1 MLTEDIGRNE
11 TGEEHLARLNAKQRT
26 AVLRTEGPLLV
37 LAGAGSGKTTVLTER
52 IAQIIRNGTPP
63 WAVIAITFT
72 NKAAGELKERLER
85 LLGPQSRD
93 VWASTFHSACVR
105 ILRREIERL
114 GFTRSFTIYDADD
127 AARVIKLILGEL
139 FLSDSRLAPKAVLG
153 AISRAKNEMLTP
165 AAYEAR
171 AAGDFRGEQIA
182 QVYRVYQQRLRAAN
196 ALDFDDLILHAVT
209 LLQDFEEVRTH
220 YQRKFQYVLVDEYQD
235 TNRLQYL
242 LTSLLAGGT
251 RNLCVVGDDD
261 QSIYRFRGA
270 TIENILQFETQ
281 YPDAAVIRLEQNYR
295 STGAI
300 LAAANHLIAHN
311 RGRKGKTLWTDNPPG
326 KPVTVHSEYSDG
338 NEASYVAGRILDGV
352 RQGRPFRD
360 FCILYRLNALSNRM
374 EDACKRNGV
383 PYRIIGGVR
392 FFDRAEVK
400 DMLAYLC
407 VIHNRDDEVR
417 LKRILNTPARGIG
430 DKTVEMADY
439 LARRD
444 GRPLFSVLREAADY
458 PELSRAARAIGGFT
472 SMIDALAEELPGMTP
487 ADFYERVVERT
498 GYAAH
503 LIERANRGDPDAEGR
518 LENVREL
525 QSSVVQYE
533 ENAEVPTLGGFL
545 DEVALFTD
553 IERYDA
559 DADAV
564 VMMTMHAAKGLEF
577 PVVFVIGTE
586 EGIFP
591 GRQSQEDEASIEEE
605 RRLCYVAMTRAREE
619 LYITCAYERML
630 FGQTAH
636 NPVSR
641 FIKELPAHMIPDGAV
656 AAHVLP
662 SGAATPA
669 ADAGFRSRP
678 PAAKSAAG
686 LRPRPAAPKAPPPLH
701 VGQTVTH
708 KVFGRGMVLS
718 VQPMG
723 GDALLEIAFDSKGT
737 KRLMHKSAA
746 PYLTVEP

>member
-1 MLTEDIGRNE
+1 
-11 TGEEHLARLNAKQRT
+11 LARLNAKQRA
-26 AVLRTEGPLLV
+26 AVTRTEGPLLV

-93 VWASTFHSACVR
+93 IWASTFHSACVR
-105 ILRREIERL
+105 ILRREIECL

-127 AARVIKLILGEL
+127 ATRVVKLILGEL
-139 FLSDSRLAPKAVLG
+139 FLSDSRLTPKAVLG

-165 AAYEAR
+165 SAYEAR
-171 AAGDFRGEQIA
+171 VTGDFRGGQIA
-182 QVYRVYQQRLRAAN
+182 QVYRTYQQRLRAAN
-196 ALDFDDLILHAVT
+196 ALDFDDLIWHAVV
-209 LLQDFEEVRTH
+209 LLRDFEEVRAR
-220 YQRKFQYVLVDEYQD
+220 YQRQFQYVLVDEYQD

-242 LTSLLAGGT
+242 LTSMLAGGT

-270 TIENILQFETQ
+270 TIENILQFEAQ

-326 KPVTVHSEYSDG
+326 KPVTVHSAYSDG
-338 NEASYVAGRILDGV
+338 DEASYVAGRVLDGV
-352 RQGRPFRD
+352 RQGRPFKD
-360 FCILYRLNALSNRM
+360 FCVLYRINALSNRM
-374 EDACKRNGV
+374 EDAFKRNGV

-417 LKRILNTPARGIG
+417 LGRILNTPARGIG
-430 DKTVEMADY
+430 GKTVEMADY

-444 GRPLFSVLREAADY
+444 SRPLFSVLREAADY

-472 SMIDALAEELPGMTP
+472 ALIDALTEELPTLTL
-487 ADFYERVVERT
+487 ADFYKRVVERV
-498 GYAAH
+498 GYAAQ
-503 LIERANRGDPDAEGR
+503 LAERADRGDIEAAGR
-518 LENVREL
+518 LENVWEL
-525 QSSVVQYE
+525 QSSVAQYE
-533 ENAEVPTLGGFL
+533 ENAEAPTLGGFL

-577 PVVFVIGTE
+577 PVVFVTGAE
-586 EGIFP
+586 EGLFP
-591 GRQSQEDEASIEEE
+591 GRQSQEDEESIEEE
-605 RRLCYVAMTRAREE
+605 RRLCYVAMTRAQEE

-641 FIKELPAHMIPDGAV
+641 FVRELPAHADSDGGGGDGA
-656 AAHVLP
+656 AAVSSARPAGGAGLRGRP
-662 SGAATPA
+662 SKSAAPSR
-669 ADAGFRSRP
+669 FRP
-678 PAAKSAAG
+678 PAAA
-686 LRPRPAAPKAPPPLH
+686 APPPPPLQ
-701 VGQTVTH
+701 VGQTVVH
-708 KVFGRGMVLS
+708 KVFGRGMVLT

-737 KRLMHKSAA
+737 KRIMHKSAG
-746 PYLTVEP
+746 PYLTVE

>member
-1 MLTEDIGRNE
+1 
-11 TGEEHLARLNAKQRT
+11 LARLNDKQRA
-26 AVLRTEGPLLV
+26 AVLHTEGPLLV

-85 LLGPQSRD
+85 LLGLRSRD

-139 FLSDSRLAPKAVLG
+139 FPSDSRLAPKAVLG
-153 AISRAKNEMLTP
+153 VISRAKNEMLTP
-165 AAYEAR
+165 SVYEAR
-171 AAGDFRGEQIA
+171 ATGDFRDGQIA

-196 ALDFDDLILHAVT
+196 ALDFDDLILHTVT
-209 LLQDFEEVRTH
+209 LLRDFEEVRMH
-220 YQRKFQYVLVDEYQD
+220 YQRQFQYVLVDEYQD
-235 TNRLQYL
+235 TNHLQYL
-242 LTSLLAGGT
+242 LTSMLAGGT

-281 YPDAAVIRLEQNYR
+281 YPDAMVIRLEQNYR

-300 LAAANHLIAHN
+300 LTAANHLIAHN
-311 RGRKGKTLWTDNPPG
+311 RGRKGKTLWTDNPSG
-326 KPVTVHSEYSDG
+326 KPVTVHSAYSDG
-338 NEASYVAGRILDGV
+338 DEASYVAGRILEGV
-352 RQGRPFRD
+352 KRGRPFKD
-360 FCILYRLNALSNRM
+360 FCVLYRLNALSNRM
-374 EDACKRNGV
+374 EDAFRRNGV

-392 FFDRAEVK
+392 FFDRAEIK
-400 DMLAYLC
+400 DILAYLC

-417 LKRILNTPARGIG
+417 LKRILNVPARGIG

-444 GRPLFSVLREAADY
+444 NRPLFSVLQEAAEY

-472 SMIDALAEELPGMTP
+472 SLIGMLAAALPTLKM
-487 ADFYERVVERT
+487 ADFYKLVVERT
-498 GYAAH
+498 GYAAQ
-503 LIERANRGDPDAEGR
+503 LTERADRGEIEAAGR
-518 LENVREL
+518 LENVWEL
-525 QSSVVQYE
+525 QSNVAQYE
-533 ENAEVPTLGGFL
+533 ENAETPTLGGFL

-577 PVVFVIGTE
+577 PVVFVTGVE
-586 EGIFP
+586 EGLFP
-591 GRQSQEDEASIEEE
+591 GRQSQEDEKSIEEE

-641 FIKELPAHMIPDGAV
+641 FVKELPVHALSDGA
-656 AAHVLP
+656 AGAGKGAGAR
-662 SGAATPA
+662 SG
-669 ADAGFRSRP
+669 AGFRGRP
-678 PAAKSAAG
+678 KSAAAAG
-686 LRPRPAAPKAPPPLH
+686 SARPRPAAAAAPPAPLQ
-701 VGQTVTH
+701 VGQMVVHT
-708 KVFGRGMVLS
+708 VFGRGMVLS
-718 VQPMG
+718 SQPMG

-737 KRLMHKSAA
+737 KRLMHKSAG
-746 PYLTVEP
+746 PYLTVES